1 MKNPLNR
8 SSAPIIIRFFDICFK
23 QGVIDARVFD
33 DDASAKEF
41 LDSHK
46 ESWDF
51 GVLGLDDF
59 DGWQEWRFVLYRWG
73 RQHHMT
79 KFSENYI
86 YRIAKKNYLWYFL
99 PFCMR
104 FYLMGIEEW
113 LKYPNPSGIELFKKE
128 SKVHWMPI
136 QPSLRKMTT
145 NDFISYMQEFVYDF
159 RRSPLS
165 KGEDRIMV
173 ASAFDAFQQAI
184 HDLTR
189 GFKTGRKIKIED
201 DE

>member
-1 MKNPLNR
+1 MKDPLNR
-8 SSAPIIIRFFDICFK
+8 TSAPIILRFFDLCFK
-23 QGVIDARVFD
+23 QGVIDAKEFN

-51 GVLGLDDF
+51 GLLGVDDF

-73 RQHHMT
+73 RQHRMT

-86 YRIAKKNYLWYFL
+86 YRITKKNYLWYFL

-113 LKYPNPSGIELFKKE
+113 LKYPNPVRIELFKKE
-128 SKVHWMPI
+128 SKVHWMPV
-136 QPSLRKMTT
+136 QSNLRKMTT

-173 ASAFDAFQQAI
+173 DTTFDSFQQAV